1 MDTLFNLFK
10 KLLTV
15 ISVTILSSL
24 AIIIVFSIF
33 SRFFGKSLYWY
44 DEVSAILLA
53 WLTFYGA
60 ALCALNRSHMGFANL
75 VIAMPL
81 HIKKALFVFNEILVI
96 GFFLL
101 LAWAGFYVL
110 SIFGDET
117 LTSLDFIPLSVAQS
131 ALPIGCVLFIIAELL
146 SMPKAFQAILEGKT
160 QDDDEIEQALNE
172 VNNNADMMAAKEK
185 LL

>member
-1 MDTLFNLFK
+1 MDSLFNLLK
-10 KLLTV
+10 KLLTI
-15 ISVTILSSL
+15 ISATILAVL
-24 AIIIVFSIF
+24 ATIIVFSIF
-33 SRFFGKSLYWY
+33 SRFIGKSLYWY
-44 DEVSAILLA
+44 DEVSSILLA
-53 WLTFYGA
+53 WLTFYGS

-75 VIAMPL
+75 VISMPTNV
-81 HIKKALFVFNEILVI
+81 KKILFIFSEILVI

-110 SIFGDET
+110 SVFGEET

-146 SMPKAFQAILEGKT
+146 SMPRAFQAILQGKT

-172 VNNNADMMAAKEK
+172 VNSNADMMAAKEK
-185 LL
+185 IL